1 MSNFLIGY
9 FSRRQ
14 VFHIVAYRDSIEEV
28 EAYLK
33 THNSNKLIVY
43 ASQHRV
49 QADGAYC
56 VCPQSLIPVVGNAP
70 TECPYCHQ
78 PRR

>member
-49 QADGAYC
+49 QADLLPCGHTKSASWDDLRNVC
-56 VCPQSLIPVVGNAP
+56 VACEVIAS
-70 TECPYCHQ
+70 
-78 PRR
+78 R